1 MSLSLSSMQVTIIIW
16 LLIGL
21 VIGLLLARLGP
32 SRRRLAVANA
42 ELGRMRAEIE
52 ARDVRIAALER
63 EVASARDQIRP
74 LSDEVDRLRRENA
87 RRGAIPASPPPVD
100 MSGAALAGGAMPPP
114 PPPMSA
120 PAERMPPFMDRPYG
134 EPDNLTLMKGV
145 GDRFAARLND
155 IGVYHYRQIADWTP
169 QDAQNADSRMDNF
182 RGRIERDQLVDQAR
196 LLADGRTT
204 EYEARFGK
212 LGGPM
217 I

>member
-16 LLIGL
+16 LLVGL

-114 PPPMSA
+114 PPPMGA

-134 EPDNLTLMKGV
+134 ELDNLTLMKGV
-145 GDRFAARLND
+145 GHRFAARLND
-155 IGVYHYRQIADWTP
+155 IGVYYYRQIADWTP
-169 QDAQNADSRMDNF
+169 EDVRAADSKMDNF
-182 RGRIERDQLVDQAR
+182 RGRIERNQLVEQAR

-204 EYEARFGK
+204 KYEARCGK